1 MTMAQ
6 QGIGPHLAALV
17 VPFTPQDT
25 VDEAAL
31 RGLIRYVAGTKLM
44 HGVVV
49 NAHAGE
55 VASLTLEERRR
66 VVEVMVDEA
75 HQHGLQAVAGID
87 PHPATHAGTVRMGKE
102 IEAAG
107 ADAILLMA
115 PSWFTWGINPDVVHD
130 YVKALADGVR
140 TPILFFTMG
149 AYSGVNYT
157 PEIVRRVAE
166 VQGVVGVKDTM
177 WTTDGFEA
185 NLRVLRQVPRP
196 FTVLSGN
203 DMHLFYNFLA
213 GADGTLLILNVLY
226 PEIVIEMFDGVRSG
240 DIQRARNAHQRQE
253 ELARLLF
260 APPMLKMVPRMKEA
274 LAMLG
279 RLPRA
284 DVRPPLPRLAAEER
298 EALRQALIKA
308 KLLDA

>member
-1 MTMAQ
+1 MTQ
-6 QGIGPHLAALV
+6 KVIGPHLAALV
-17 VPFTPQDT
+17 VPFTPQDKL
-25 VDEAAL
+25 DETAL

-44 HGVVV
+44 NGVVV

-66 VVEVMVDEA
+66 VVEVTVDEA
-75 HQHGLQAVAGID
+75 HRHGLQAVAGID
-87 PHPATHAGTVRMGKE
+87 PHPATHAGTIQMGRE
-102 IEAAG
+102 IEAVG

-115 PSWFTWGINPDVVHD
+115 PSWFSWGITPEVVYA
-130 YVKALADGVR
+130 YVKALADGVNL
-140 TPILFFTMG
+140 PIVFFTMG
-149 AYSGVNYT
+149 AYSGVHYT
-157 PEIVRRVAE
+157 PEIVCRVAD
-166 VQGVVGVKDTM
+166 VPQVIGVKDTM

-196 FTVLSGN
+196 FTVLTGN
-203 DMHLFYNFLA
+203 DTHLFYNFLA

-226 PEIVIEMFDGVRSG
+226 PEIVIEMFEGVRG
-240 DIQRARNAHQRQE
+240 GEIQRARNAHQRQE

-274 LAMLG
+274 LALLG
-279 RLPRA
+279 RIPRA

-298 EALRQALIKA
+298 EALRRALTAA
-308 KLLDA
+308 KLLNA

>member
-1 MTMAQ
+1 MAQ
-6 QGIGPHLAALV
+6 RGIGPHLAALV
-17 VPFTPQDT
+17 VPFTAQDA
-25 VDEAAL
+25 VDEVGL
-31 RGLIRYVAGTKLM
+31 RGLIRYVAGTRIM
-44 HGVVV
+44 NGVVV

-55 VASLTLEERRR
+55 VGSLTLDERR
-66 VVEVMVDEA
+66 VVVEVTVDEA
-75 HQHGLQAVAGID
+75 HRNGLQAVAGID
-87 PHPATHAGTVRMGKE
+87 PHPDTYLGTIRMGKE

-115 PSWFTWGINPDVVHD
+115 PKWFSWGITPEVVHD
-130 YVKALADGVR
+130 YVKALADHVQ

-149 AYSGVNYT
+149 AYSGVHYT

-166 VQGVVGVKDTM
+166 VPRVIGVKDTM
-177 WTTDGFEA
+177 WSTDGFEA

-196 FTVLSGN
+196 FTVLTGN
-203 DMHLFYNFLA
+203 DTHLFYNFLA

-226 PEIVIEMFDGVRSG
+226 PEIVVEMFDGVRSG

-274 LAMLG
+274 LVLLG

-284 DVRPPLPRLAAEER
+284 DVRPPLPRLGPEER
-298 EALRQALIKA
+298 AALRQAIIRA
-308 KLLDA
+308 KLLDG

>member
-1 MTMAQ
+1 MAQ

-17 VPFTPQDT
+17 VPFTAQDT

-44 HGVVV
+44 NGVVV

-66 VVEVMVDEA
+66 VVEVMTDEA
-75 HQHGLQAVAGID
+75 HRHGLQAVAGID
-87 PHPATHAGTVRMGKE
+87 PHPATYAGTIRMGQE
-102 IEAAG
+102 IEAIG

-115 PSWFTWGINPDVVHD
+115 PSWFTWGVNPDVVHD
-130 YVKALADGVR
+130 YVKALGDAVK

-149 AYSGVNYT
+149 AYSGVHYT

-166 VQGVVGVKDTM
+166 VPRVVGVKDTM

-185 NLRVLRQVPRP
+185 NLRALRQVPRP
-196 FTVLSGN
+196 FTVLTGN
-203 DMHLFYNFLA
+203 DTHLFYNFLA

-226 PEIVIEMFDGVRSG
+226 PEIVLEMFDGVRSG

-279 RLPRA
+279 RLPSA
-284 DVRPPLPRLAAEER
+284 DVRPPLPRLTGTER
-298 EALRQALIKA
+298 GAIRQALIRA

>member
-1 MTMAQ
+1 MAA

-17 VPFTPQDT
+17 VPFTAQDT

-31 RGLIRYVAGTKLM
+31 RELICYVAGTKLM
-44 HGVVV
+44 NGVVV

-75 HQHGLQAVAGID
+75 HGHGLQAVAGID
-87 PHPATHAGTVRMGKE
+87 PHPATYAGTIRMGQE
-102 IEAAG
+102 VEAAG

-115 PSWFTWGINPDVVHD
+115 PSWFTWGINADVVHD
-130 YVKALADGVR
+130 YVQALADSVR

-157 PEIVRRVAE
+157 PEIVRRVAD
-166 VQGVVGVKDTM
+166 VARVVGVKDTM
-177 WTTDGFEA
+177 WSTDGFEA

-196 FTVLSGN
+196 FTVLTGN
-203 DMHLFYNFLA
+203 DLHLFYNFLA

-226 PEIVIEMFDGVRSG
+226 PEIVIEMFEGVRSG
-240 DIQRARNAHQRQE
+240 DIQRAKNAHHRQE

-274 LAMLG
+274 LALLG
-279 RLPRA
+279 RIPRA
-284 DVRPPLPRLAAEER
+284 DVRPPLPRLADAER
-298 EALRQALIKA
+298 EAIRQALIRA
-308 KLLDA
+308 KLLNA

>member
-1 MTMAQ
+1 MAQ

-17 VPFTPQDT
+17 VPFTTDDA
-25 VDEAAL
+25 VDEGAL
-31 RGLIRYVAGTKLM
+31 RGLIRYVAGTKLI
-44 HGVVV
+44 HGVVA

-66 VVEVMVDEA
+66 VVEVMTDEA
-75 HQHGLQAVAGID
+75 HRHGLQAVAGID
-87 PHPATHAGTVRMGKE
+87 PHPATYAGTIRMGRE
-102 IEAAG
+102 IEAIG

-115 PSWFTWGINPDVVHD
+115 PSWFSWGIDADVVHD
-130 YVKALADGVR
+130 YVKALADSVK

-149 AYSGVNYT
+149 AYSGVHYT
-157 PEIVRRVAE
+157 PEIVGRVAE
-166 VQGVVGVKDTM
+166 VPRVVGVKDTM
-177 WTTDGFEA
+177 WSTDGFEA

-196 FTVLSGN
+196 FTVLTGN
-203 DMHLFYNFLA
+203 DQHLFYNFLA

-279 RLPRA
+279 RIPQA
-284 DVRPPLPRLAAEER
+284 DVRPPLPRLLEAERAAI
-298 EALRQALIKA
+298 RQALIRA

>member
-1 MTMAQ
+1 MAQ

-17 VPFTPQDT
+17 VPFTPRDE

-55 VASLTLEERRR
+55 VASLTLAERRR
-66 VVEVMVDEA
+66 VVEIMVDEA
-75 HQHGLQAVAGID
+75 HRHRLQAVAGID
-87 PHPATHAGTVRMGKE
+87 PHPATYAGTVQMGQE
-102 IEAAG
+102 IEAMG

-115 PSWFTWGINPDVVHD
+115 PSWFTWGITPDVVHD
-130 YVKALADGVR
+130 YVKALADGVK

-177 WTTDGFEA
+177 WSTDGFEA
-185 NLRVLRQVPRP
+185 NLRALRQVPRP
-196 FTVLSGN
+196 FTVLTGN
-203 DMHLFYNFLA
+203 DVHLFYNFLA

-226 PEIVIEMFDGVRSG
+226 PEIVMEMFDGVRSG

-298 EALRQALIKA
+298 AALRQALIKA

>member
-1 MTMAQ
+1 MAQ

-17 VPFTPQDT
+17 VPFTPQDA
-25 VDEAAL
+25 VDESAL

-44 HGVVV
+44 NGVVV

-55 VASLTLEERRR
+55 VASLTLAERRR
-66 VVEVMVDEA
+66 VVEVMTDEA
-75 HQHGLQAVAGID
+75 HRHGLEAVAGID
-87 PHPATHAGTVRMGKE
+87 PHPATYAGTIQMGKE
-102 IEAAG
+102 IEASG

-115 PSWFTWGINPDVVHD
+115 PSWFTWGITPDVVHD
-130 YVKALADGVR
+130 YVKALGDAVQI
-140 TPILFFTMG
+140 PILFFTMG

-157 PEIVRRVAE
+157 PEIVRRVAD
-166 VQGVVGVKDTM
+166 VPRVVGVKDTM
-177 WTTDGFEA
+177 WSTDGFEA

-196 FTVLSGN
+196 FTVLTGN
-203 DMHLFYNFLA
+203 DTHLFYNFLA

-240 DIQRARNAHQRQE
+240 DIPRAKSAHQRQE

-279 RLPRA
+279 RIPRA
-284 DVRPPLPRLAAEER
+284 DVRPPLARLPGAEH
-298 EALRQALIKA
+298 EAIRQALIKA

>member
-1 MTMAQ
+1 MAQ

-17 VPFTPQDT
+17 VPFTPQDA

-44 HGVVV
+44 NGVVV

-75 HQHGLQAVAGID
+75 HRHGLQAVAGID
-87 PHPATHAGTVRMGKE
+87 PHPATIAGTIRMGRE

-115 PSWFTWGINPDVVHD
+115 PSWFTWGIDPDVVHGF
-130 YVKALADGVR
+130 VKALADAVK

-157 PEIVRRVAE
+157 PEIVRRVAD
-166 VQGVVGVKDTM
+166 VPGVIGVKDTM
-177 WTTDGFEA
+177 WSTDGFEA

-196 FTVLSGN
+196 FTVLTGN
-203 DMHLFYNFLA
+203 DVHLFYNFLA

-226 PEIVIEMFDGVRSG
+226 PEIVLEMFEGVRSG
-240 DIQRARNAHQRQE
+240 DIPRARNAHQRQE

-274 LAMLG
+274 LALLG
-279 RLPRA
+279 RIPRA
-284 DVRPPLPRLAAEER
+284 DVRPPLPRLTADER
-298 EALRQALIKA
+298 AALRQALTRA
-308 KLLDA
+308 KLLNA

>member
-1 MTMAQ
+1 MTTK
-6 QGIGPHLAALV
+6 GIGPHLAALV
-17 VPFTPQDT
+17 APFTPGDT
-25 VDEAAL
+25 LDEAAL

-55 VASLTLEERRR
+55 VASLTLAERRR
-66 VVEVMVDEA
+66 VIEVMVDEA
-75 HQHGLQAVAGID
+75 HRHGLQAVAGID
-87 PHPATHAGTVRMGKE
+87 PHPATYAGTIQMGQE

-115 PSWFTWGINPDVVHD
+115 PSWFTWGITPDLVHD
-130 YVKALADGVR
+130 FVKALADGVK

-196 FTVLSGN
+196 FTVLTGN
-203 DMHLFYNFLA
+203 DTHLFYNFLA

-226 PEIVIEMFDGVRSG
+226 PEIVLEMFEGVRSG
-240 DIQRARNAHQRQE
+240 DILRAKNAHQRQE

-260 APPMLKMVPRMKEA
+260 APPMIKMVPRMKEA
-274 LAMLG
+274 LTMLG

-284 DVRPPLPRLAAEER
+284 DVRPPLPRLTDAER
-298 EALRQALIKA
+298 QALRQALVKA

>member
-1 MTMAQ
+1 MTQ
-6 QGIGPHLAALV
+6 RGIGPHLAALV
-17 VPFTPQDT
+17 VPFTAQDT

-31 RGLIRYVAGTKLM
+31 RGLIRYVAGTRIM
-44 HGVVV
+44 NGVVV

-55 VASLTLEERRR
+55 VASLTLDERR
-66 VVEVMVDEA
+66 VVIEVAVEEA
-75 HQHGLQAVAGID
+75 HRHGLQVVAGID
-87 PHPATHAGTVRMGKE
+87 PHPDTHLGAIRMGKE

-115 PSWFTWGINPDVVHD
+115 PKWFSWGITPEVVHG
-130 YVKALADGVR
+130 YVKALADHVQ
-140 TPILFFTMG
+140 TPLLFFTMG
-149 AYSGVNYT
+149 AYSGVHYT
-157 PEIVRRVAE
+157 PEMVRRVAD
-166 VQGVVGVKDTM
+166 VPRVIGVKDTM
-177 WTTDGFEA
+177 WSTDGFEA
-185 NLRVLRQVPRP
+185 NLRVLREVPRP
-196 FTVLSGN
+196 FTVLTGN
-203 DMHLFYNFLA
+203 DTHLFYNFLA

-226 PEIVIEMFDGVRSG
+226 PEIVVEMFDGVRAG

-274 LAMLG
+274 LVLLG

-284 DVRPPLPRLAAEER
+284 DVRPPLPRLGPQER
-298 EALRQALIKA
+298 AALRQAIIRA